1 MNASDEDVDMTLT
14 FYPRAPRNADDGVD
28 IWRYLLG
35 LCVSDL
41 PRGRSTVPAG
51 GPLVPDDRAEY
62 IREVLRGLTMDQ
74 QIIMTSAF
82 VTTIRALMYE
92 VGVILHIASLGE
104 PVALDPTT
112 DEEPGPAEARRE
124 RDDHTSLLQME
135 VDTGTLQMDLSRV
148 YGVVLRL
155 QGALEGASAEVAGS
169 RARVLLEK
177 LRTQR
182 GCGVL
187 RDIEL
192 FNQLEALLVA
202 VVGTGG
208 QGEAPEGAGSAT
220 EASEWSAHWWKALA
234 PLLCQ
239 GETASGSAG
248 PIQVNSSLEELRD
261 LEDLAEEQDK
271 ERRDQVAM
279 EEAQARHEQEET
291 DYYVSAEKAILA
303 TMGEEEARA
312 MQQWDDW
319 ALFDEMNSAPA
330 RSRKRPFVSVTMGP
344 GPGAGG
350 EARTFKLPL
359 VVGRPVAVHVVV
371 GQSYEVDEDNVTT
384 VAAGPTAVRIRGV
397 PESDMANGAT
407 GPEAHETRPVTGV
420 PLDFAEFQVAYG
432 QWQTGSISDDDV
444 ITQYGPAT
452 LDMMQAQKILL
463 QEEDGKMG
471 NSGGEGP
478 GLPWSNV
485 QPEGGNVD
493 EASGCGIQHGE
504 GGHVAVADTLLDVVL
519 GTASVPVDAVATLGE
534 EQGLL
539 CGGCAGIVSNAGEV
553 ANDGVEAANLEGRRE
568 GMSG

>member
-1 MNASDEDVDMTLT
+1 MTLT

-92 VGVILHIASLGE
+92 VGVIMHIASLSE

-112 DEEPGPAEARRE
+112 DEEPGPAGTRRD

-135 VDTGTLQMDLSRV
+135 VETGTLDAGVNLVQMDLSRV

-192 FNQLEALLVA
+192 YNQLEALLVA
-202 VVGTGG
+202 VAGAGG
-208 QGEAPEGAGSAT
+208 QGEASEGAGSAT
-220 EASEWSAHWWKALA
+220 EARDWSAHWWKALA

-248 PIQVNSSLEELRD
+248 PIQVNSSLEERRD

-279 EEAQARHEQEET
+279 VEAQAQHEQEET
-291 DYYVSAEKAILA
+291 DYYVSAEKAVLE
-303 TMGEEEARA
+303 TMEEEEARA

-344 GPGAGG
+344 GPGAEG
-350 EARTFKLPL
+350 EARTFRLPM
-359 VVGRPVAVHVVV
+359 VVGRPMAVHVVV

-384 VAAGPTAVRIRGV
+384 VAAGPIAAGIRGV
-397 PESDMANGAT
+397 PEGGMVNGAT
-407 GPEAHETRPVTGV
+407 EPQGHETGPITGV
-420 PLDFAEFQVAYG
+420 PLDVAEFQVAYG

-471 NSGGEGP
+471 HSGQEGP

-485 QPEGGNVD
+485 QPEGGKVD
-493 EASGCGIQHGE
+493 EGSGPGCGVQHGE
-504 GGHVAVADTLLDVVL
+504 GGHVVVADTLLDVVL
-519 GTASVPVDAVATLGE
+519 GTASVDAVATLGE
-534 EQGLL
+534 EQGLQ
-539 CGGCAGIVSNAGEV
+539 CGGCDGIVSSAGEV
-553 ANDGVEAANLEGRRE
+553 VNDGVEAPNMEGRRE
-568 GMSG
+568 EMSG

>member
-1 MNASDEDVDMTLT
+1 
-14 FYPRAPRNADDGVD
+14 
-28 IWRYLLG
+28 
-35 LCVSDL
+35 
-41 PRGRSTVPAG
+41 
-51 GPLVPDDRAEY
+51 
-62 IREVLRGLTMDQ
+62 MDQ

-92 VGVILHIASLGE
+92 VGVIMHIASLSE

-112 DEEPGPAEARRE
+112 DEEPGPAETRRD

-135 VDTGTLQMDLSRV
+135 VETGTLDAGVNLVQMDLSRV

-169 RARVLLEK
+169 RAQVLLDK

-192 FNQLEALLVA
+192 YNQLEALLVA
-202 VVGTGG
+202 VAGAGG
-208 QGEAPEGAGSAT
+208 QGEASEGAGSAT
-220 EASEWSAHWWKALA
+220 EARDWSAHWWKALA

-248 PIQVNSSLEELRD
+248 PIQVNSSLEERRD
-261 LEDLAEEQDK
+261 LEDLVEEQDK

-279 EEAQARHEQEET
+279 VEAQAQHEQEET
-291 DYYVSAEKAILA
+291 DYYVSAEKAVLE
-303 TMGEEEARA
+303 TMEEEEARA

-344 GPGAGG
+344 GPGAEG
-350 EARTFKLPL
+350 EARTFRLPL
-359 VVGRPVAVHVVV
+359 VAGRPMAVHVVV

-384 VAAGPTAVRIRGV
+384 VAVGPIAAGIRGM
-397 PESDMANGAT
+397 PEGDMVNGAT
-407 GPEAHETRPVTGV
+407 EPEAHEIGPLTGV

-471 NSGGEGP
+471 YSGKEGP

-485 QPEGGNVD
+485 QPEGGKVD
-493 EASGCGIQHGE
+493 EGSGPGCGVQHGE

-519 GTASVPVDAVATLGE
+519 GTASVDAVATLGE
-534 EQGLL
+534 EQGLQ
-539 CGGCAGIVSNAGEV
+539 CGGSDGIVSSAGEV
-553 ANDGVEAANLEGRRE
+553 VNDGVEAPNMEGRRE
-568 GMSG
+568 EMSG